1 MERMALNLNASAT
14 SLCVAFVSIALA
26 PAVHAQVSSS
36 GLDAVGSNN
45 ATSNPAER
53 SPLFVYGVDAG
64 VGETDNVTLVSTD
77 KVSQT
82 LAVADVD
89 FAAKEQTRLL
99 DLKAAGD
106 FSDINYVQ
114 GAYGNQLIGR
124 FDGIGKVAIVPGRLT
139 WTVRDDFGQAA
150 VDPYTPQIP
159 TNLEDINYFSTGP
172 DLILP
177 LDAID
182 FINVGAQYKRTQYQT
197 TPFNSNR
204 LSGTVGFGRNL
215 SAGSSISL
223 DGSFERIMFDNTIL
237 NTDYDRTSPYAHYEL
252 HGARTD
258 LKADLGVT
266 RVTEPASSTTGS
278 FVTVELS
285 RKLSATATLTFT
297 AGRQLTD
304 AGTSF
309 SAVQPGASGTVT
321 SAAAAQTSEN
331 YTSTYASAGWQYIRF
346 RTRLAVSARW
356 EKDTYPGDSALDH
369 SRPGAEFSLERRLT
383 RTFTAQLLGRWY
395 KTDYPN
401 ATPAS
406 VVASSN
412 GTGLQGVGVTPPPD
426 AASQL
431 ASPNF
436 ADGLVGASLAWRH
449 GRGLEIRMRYEHTSH
464 DTSVGAGGYQE
475 NRVVLTVGYRP
486 VASAAEL
493 AESE

>member
-1 MERMALNLNASAT
+1 MERMALNRNAYARP
-14 SLCVAFVSIALA
+14 LCVALVSIALA

-45 ATSNPAER
+45 ATSNPAVR
-53 SPLFVYGVDAG
+53 SQFFVYGVDAG
-64 VGETDNVTLVSTD
+64 VGETDNVTLVSTN

-89 FAAKEQTRLL
+89 FAVNEQTRLL

-106 FSDINYVQ
+106 FSDLNYLQ

-204 LSGTVGFGRNL
+204 FSGTVAFGRNL

-223 DGSFERIMFDNTIL
+223 DGSFERILFDNTAL

-258 LKADLGVT
+258 LKADLGAT
-266 RVTEPASSTTGS
+266 RITEAGSSTTGTL
-278 FVTVELS
+278 VTVELS
-285 RKLSATATLTFT
+285 RKLSAAAKLTFT
-297 AGRQLTD
+297 AGRKLTD
-304 AGTSF
+304 AGASF

-331 YTSTYASAGWQYIRF
+331 FTSTYASAGWQYTRY

-356 EKDTYPGDSALDH
+356 EKDTYPGESTLDH
-369 SRPGAEFSLERRLT
+369 SRPGAEFNLERRLT

-395 KTDYPN
+395 KTDYPH
-401 ATPAS
+401 ATLAS

-412 GTGLQGVGVTPPPD
+412 ETGLVGANVTPQPD
-426 AASQL
+426 VVSQL

-436 ADGLVGASLAWRH
+436 DDGLLGASLAWRH

-464 DTSVGAGGYQE
+464 VVSVGAGGYQE
-475 NRVVLTVGYRP
+475 NRVLLTVGYRP

-493 AESE
+493 PESE